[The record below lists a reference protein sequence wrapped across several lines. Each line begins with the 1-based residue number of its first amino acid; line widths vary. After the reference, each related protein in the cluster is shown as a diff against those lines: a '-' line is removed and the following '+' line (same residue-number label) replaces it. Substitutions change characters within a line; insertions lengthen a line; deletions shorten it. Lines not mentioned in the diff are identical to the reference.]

1 MPTPRARI
9 PPTAFR
15 KGYLLPVF
23 GTLSAEEV
31 ADLTKKPNR
40 ELQPYLEYL
49 NGLAPG
55 AWAYVLPQ
63 DGDNQRVVKRRL
75 TMAVKETGRGVRYQR
90 QRTGDDR
97 IIFQVEAPEQ
107 RRRGRPATRKT

>member
-1 MPTPRARI
+1 M
-9 PPTAFR
+9 
-15 KGYLLPVF
+15 PVF

-55 AWAYVLPQ
+55 AWGYLLPQ
-63 DGDNQRVVKRRL
+63 EGDNPRVVKRRL
-75 TMAVKETGRGVRYQR
+75 SIAAKETGRSVRYQR

-107 RRRGRPATRKT
+107 RRRGRPATPKT